1 QIDNALKDLTS
12 LVKAGATKLDAFASL
27 MKQASKYLNNAIIS
41 ERTRLSGTALELVEE
56 MARQMETRFQPVGDM
71 VFPTVLKTCAR
82 ANKVFVTRGI
92 KCLTTVI
99 TYAHA
104 GEQAPRVCMAAT
116 ADPNKTMRASATKL
130 LMSMVSCCTVPEL
143 APHMAAVENA
153 ISLGVIDANPD
164 ARTTSRQTY
173 EIYIKRFAD
182 RVDQFHAGLS
192 ATARK
197 YLKIADKTAAGGKG
211 NSNGA
216 RPQSRFASFRQRL
229 PLSDRMS
236 ATKKQEPPTA
246 ADAANKAASGP
257 QQRLKPVRPVPVR
270 RDVKATPAP
279 VKPATS
285 VIVAVSAV
293 PPVPL
298 RLGDAA
304 QQQQQTYLP
313 SASQKLAASAPASA
327 SASASASPSDEQP
340 PSLAKSKADS
350 LDSVLMSPRTGK
362 PTLARLF
369 GEEQG
374 TPEQQSAVNSDSDK
388 KSVANSDSE
397 ARKSPHDSAQ
407 ASAAPS
413 EAGASTRAPS
423 PSPNSEEKDAKPDA
437 GVASLSGDE
446 SAATVGREKPKDGR
460 SKHPAARA
468 AHGKGLSFTSLNGSA
483 HAQRSQSRAT
493 VASRVEEALRARPP
507 RPAAAVE
514 ARRMTLRSDS
524 QTTSASESKA
534 PGYLRATAASSKR
547 VAETATRGGTK
558 RRRQDDAA
566 DSVDADATTTAE
578 KSAKAAN
585 STTGGARRRSTRAK

>member
-1 QIDNALKDLTS
+1 MGLSSFKTLIVRLDVVEHEETWQQIDNALKDLTS

-116 ADPNKTMRASATKL
+116 TDPNKTMRASATKL

-216 RPQSRFASFRQRL
+216 RPQSR
-229 PLSDRMS
+229 
-236 ATKKQEPPTA
+236 
-246 ADAANKAASGP
+246 
-257 QQRLKPVRPVPVR
+257 
-270 RDVKATPAP
+270 
-279 VKPATS
+279 
-285 VIVAVSAV
+285 
-293 PPVPL
+293 
-298 RLGDAA
+298 
-304 QQQQQTYLP
+304 
-313 SASQKLAASAPASA
+313 
-327 SASASASPSDEQP
+327 
-340 PSLAKSKADS
+340 
-350 LDSVLMSPRTGK
+350 
-362 PTLARLF
+362 
-369 GEEQG
+369 
-374 TPEQQSAVNSDSDK
+374 
-388 KSVANSDSE
+388 
-397 ARKSPHDSAQ
+397 
-407 ASAAPS
+407 
-413 EAGASTRAPS
+413 
-423 PSPNSEEKDAKPDA
+423 
-437 GVASLSGDE
+437 
-446 SAATVGREKPKDGR
+446 
-460 SKHPAARA
+460 
-468 AHGKGLSFTSLNGSA
+468 
-483 HAQRSQSRAT
+483 
-493 VASRVEEALRARPP
+493 
-507 RPAAAVE
+507 
-514 ARRMTLRSDS
+514 
-524 QTTSASESKA
+524 
-534 PGYLRATAASSKR
+534 
-547 VAETATRGGTK
+547 
-558 RRRQDDAA
+558 
-566 DSVDADATTTAE
+566 
-578 KSAKAAN
+578 
-585 STTGGARRRSTRAK
+585 